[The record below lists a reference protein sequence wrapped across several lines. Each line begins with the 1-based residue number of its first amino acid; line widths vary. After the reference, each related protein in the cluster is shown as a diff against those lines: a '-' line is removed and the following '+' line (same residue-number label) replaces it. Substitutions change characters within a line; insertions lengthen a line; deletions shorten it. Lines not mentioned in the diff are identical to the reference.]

1 MTLKKVIR
9 KAAIISGIIIVLMF
23 IFRHA
28 KSELFTL
35 LSLSLGGTIF
45 FTVLYYL
52 FTTERIKSNT
62 SFTKYKYIFYA
73 ISIPLLFFA
82 VDVTAEADGFLKNAV
97 RALLALE
104 IFYLI
109 FSWVF
114 MNWKNIQTL
123 KNDKAKAEL
132 ALLKDQI
139 NPHFFFNSLN
149 CLYSLIK
156 KDPDHA
162 QEYVLKLSDMIRF
175 TVYEGNKQNVTLA
188 DELTYLKNYIDL
200 NVTRY
205 HKTIDVQFTD
215 TIQDSQRK
223 IAPLLFIIL
232 LENAFKHGVEKL
244 TDNAFVHVNMVEDA
258 DSITFEIKN
267 NFDTDM
273 EHSNLGIGLAN
284 LKSRLELLYPNK
296 HKLIVSKE
304 KSIYY
309 ASLQIILE

>member
-9 KAAIISGIIIVLMF
+9 TATIISGIIIVLML

-62 SFTKYKYIFYA
+62 SFTKNKYIFYA

-82 VDVTAEADGFLKNAV
+82 IDVTAETDGFLKNAV

-104 IFYLI
+104 VFYLI

-188 DELTYLKNYIDL
+188 DELIYLKNYIDL

-244 TDNAFVHVNMVEDA
+244 TDDAFVHLNMVEEA

-273 EHSNLGIGLAN
+273 EHSNPGIGLEN
-284 LKSRLELLYPNK
+284 LKNRLELLYPNK
-296 HKLIVSKE
+296 HKLVISKE

-309 ASLQIILE
+309 TSLQIILE